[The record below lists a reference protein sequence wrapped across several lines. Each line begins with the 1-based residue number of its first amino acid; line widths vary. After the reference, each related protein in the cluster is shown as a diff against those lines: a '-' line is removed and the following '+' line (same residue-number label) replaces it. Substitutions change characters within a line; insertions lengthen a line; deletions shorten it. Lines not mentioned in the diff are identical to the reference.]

1 MLSFSLDVYGFEGV
15 LSHLAEVE
23 YRLFDLRPLAEEI
36 KLEMAHQNHLARTL
50 GLDRDG
56 EPFIELAAST
66 WKKRERQ
73 GRRGP
78 PLAPDGGA
86 SDVVH
91 MDVQVEEAHPDDITV
106 RGTWPHAWW
115 VGLHTRRWG
124 NRPERNAVGF
134 TPDSWARVG
143 VLFDDHVARALG
155 L

>member
-1 MLSFSLDVYGFEGV
+1 MLNFSLDIHGFEGV

-56 EPFIELAAST
+56 EPFLGLAAST

-73 GRRGP
+73 GRLGP

-86 SDVVH
+86 SDVAH
-91 MDVQVEEAHPDDITV
+91 MDVQIEEAHPDDITV
-106 RGTWPHAWW
+106 RGTWPYAWW
-115 VGLHTRRWG
+115 LPYHTRRWG
-124 NRPERNAVGF
+124 TRPIRNAIGL
-134 TPDSWARVG
+134 TPDSWARVEG
-143 VLFDDHVARALG
+143 LFDDHIARALG